1 MANITTTVPNLIQGV
16 SQQSPQVR
24 LAGQCEEQINGLSTV
39 TKGLTK
45 RPPARLIDNLGAVAL
60 EGDFLHFINR
70 SETERY
76 VVTIEHRTTGDG
88 TGVIRVFNL
97 ETGDEASITA
107 GDATYN
113 TGYQVS
119 GDYLKLAA
127 ANKSHEQLKA
137 LTIGDSTF
145 LLNTDVTVAKTDE
158 KSEPLDSSRAL
169 VFVKQGDYAKK
180 YGLKFRDK
188 GTLSGNGAT
197 FTVTWSEA
205 RTGSRNN
212 KYIYQINT
220 ISVNNGGSGYE
231 GDEPTIEFPTA
242 VEWQTRPEFSLTI
255 QSGVVTGV
263 TLLHKGLTTLYDT
276 SQSFAVSSTIPASP
290 AFDEVHIVTEK
301 AGTTDKEG
309 AADTSNISQEFTKAL
324 NNTGSYDANVI
335 VVSASPPIEPDTSAT
350 VAAAYTSK
358 DKDGS
363 ILINEN
369 NGQDFF
375 LEAFD
380 GLAGSGLGLVHKE
393 VDALS
398 DLPVRAP
405 DGFRVAVRG
414 SADANEDDYYLRFE
428 TNDGQSFGEGGWV
441 EDVGPDIN
449 IALDPNTLPLQ
460 LVNTGVN
467 TFTVNTTGWAKRKSG
482 DDETNPFPSFVG
494 KKLNNFVFFKNRL
507 GFIYE
512 DSVVLSE
519 AGELFNFFRTT
530 VRTLLDTAPIDVTS
544 ATANVTNLRSSVA
557 FQENLLLF
565 ADRGQFVLKGDPLTN
580 ETITLEAVTN
590 YDVNTSQDPLAVG
603 SYVYFPFKRGNF
615 LGMQEYS
622 LNATT
627 DVYDSADITTQ
638 VPGYITNG
646 NILVTSG
653 STSTDLIALS
663 SGGDTIYVYKYFFNG
678 REKVVSSWSKFKM
691 PFNVLSLEFIN
702 SSLFVVGDKDG
713 DTLLTEMKCEEL
725 RIEEDT
731 LDGFTIHLDM
741 LKKTTFTG
749 STTTTPTDTLID
761 LGFTPGPDDVVEV
774 YDSHGNRVVVNF
786 VNVNQASIQSYNRT
800 CFSGLRYNLEYTFS
814 EPVFKQGNPPV
825 SSGLA
830 RMILRNGTLFFTD
843 ALDFQVEVTPI
854 ARDKRIFTYS
864 PNVINITSTDTLL
877 SQDGKLRFSIF
888 TQAKD
893 SIIKIVNSS
902 AFASNFQACEFEA
915 NVHTRSTRI

>member
-188 GTLSGNGAT
+188 GTFSGGGAT